1 MLEAIREIGNEI
13 LGDGIDSKDNLL
25 ENLTLECPETIRG
38 RKQHIVIINYNA
50 VDKCIDVEFE
60 EVSEETPKKYL
71 WVGSAD
77 GSNSDQIYFTVRTN
91 NIGHLLSQTIPNLL
105 KRASENGAFY
115 ARLKMARD
123 DLFRDLGFA
132 KRNRYVLNGEKLG
145 LLEEGYIA
153 KCLENGRREGKKDKD
168 LFKKIVKL
176 LEKNLMKLIKNRTHL
191 SKKEVA
197 LFSLRIN
204 NQPMADNPEYQSIII
219 KEKID
224 SLFQKD
230 KKVCSC
236 CNTFEPYTAKPKFAK
251 AGSALGYYITD
262 KIGFSSNLSGS
273 YASRFVICKGCYQRL
288 LVGEIFIRNELSSK
302 LGGLNVYIVP
312 KFLLPSGITPKQLS
326 QWAEYIKFSFNSAK
340 TFMGLEEFNE
350 RLEEFKEMETLHN
363 NYSLNLFFWRSGT
376 GAETKVLR
384 LIVDVSPTKFTEL
397 TKTTNTIKDV
407 SDKLLG
413 ESYRWHIDLQAI
425 YYLIPLRVKKSK
437 KETWLEYQKLLD
449 LYDNIFCGRPVSYR
463 FLIDQ
468 YIILARIYKFE
479 QFDTYNIKKPERDK
493 DGLITAILKANL
505 FLFYLRK
512 LNLLHEG
519 KVMDYEHLNIA
530 EDMKNFVR
538 EMQYDEEKVAMFL
551 LGTLIGAIGNAQYSP
566 QSPKKPILEKITFQG
581 MNRNKLIRL
590 TNEVFEKLI
599 QYKQLPFCETQFYE
613 CKRLLDEKVN
623 SWGLSD
629 QENVF
634 YILSGYAY
642 ATNRAMTAKRDKEK
656 KVESKEGGEEQR
668 NDN

>member
-13 LGDGIDSKDNLL
+13 LGDDIDSKDNLL

-251 AGSALGYYITD
+251 ARSALGYYITD

-384 LIVDVSPTKFTEL
+384 LIVDVSPTKFTE
-397 TKTTNTIKDV
+397 
-407 SDKLLG
+407 
-413 ESYRWHIDLQAI
+413 
-425 YYLIPLRVKKSK
+425 
-437 KETWLEYQKLLD
+437 
-449 LYDNIFCGRPVSYR
+449 YDNIFCGRPVSYR